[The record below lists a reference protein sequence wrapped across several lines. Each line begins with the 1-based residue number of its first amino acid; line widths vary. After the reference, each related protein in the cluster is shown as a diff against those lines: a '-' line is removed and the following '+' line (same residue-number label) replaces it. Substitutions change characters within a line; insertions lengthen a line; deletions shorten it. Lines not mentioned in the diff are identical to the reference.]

1 MVAFC
6 FVAAALLKSLSCLAV
21 GPQTR
26 HKHTR
31 CCARQRKHLRIFLFS
46 SVTELGDN
54 LGCFQPNRVNR
65 VTEPR
70 CFARSKVHR
79 TEYNRDNK
87 LITYSVEPE
96 RVSVHQ
102 SVSYTQDSAD
112 CWPLGRLLLL
122 AIRTT
127 YNQLTTCIEHCTTPL
142 PDKGTLQDHVP

>member
-1 MVAFC
+1 MPSSTVCLRLRMGYHEGSFQSKNLGILPVGLHLGLCDAP
-6 FVAAALLKSLSCLAV
+6 SCCGV
-21 GPQTR
+21 
-26 HKHTR
+26 
-31 CCARQRKHLRIFLFS
+31 
-46 SVTELGDN
+46 GDN

-96 RVSVHQ
+96 RVSVRFVLQ
-102 SVSYTQDSAD
+102 PKFSAD